1 MFNPFDDWSKELW
14 GNVEGLNDF
23 LNRTL
28 TDPAAAFSSNDW
40 GKTIFSV
47 LWPIGWY
54 ISFCVLIV
62 LLGGL
67 SMMITRGVAFLP
79 RAIFAA
85 VLTGPSAVVFW
96 NLNQGML
103 DVNQKTSAS
112 VATMGPDSISS
123 TQVPFPYVGEGFGPW
138 LLYLIDLVFLG
149 ALCVLVVAIIVGM
162 IIMAG
167 GVVVSV
173 AMWALGDIGEQI
185 TRWGVAAWIACF
197 AVAMPLVA
205 FFRRV
210 GQMAAN
216 GINEKPFAQVLA
228 YTMVILTFVAIVMLF
243 VVARKTVNKLGGGRS
258 NSTVD
263 GHTDSTVKN
272 DPDVN
277 VSNNPSVTTIQS
289 TTTTTPGETSAG
301 TDSSPSTVTKLTNAA
316 SAGAVVIGHPEAVP
330 VIQEIGQKIEG
341 QQGPIQ
347 QREVPATEHNQS
359 LRARRGD
366 GTT

>member
-28 TDPAAAFSSNDW
+28 TDPASAFSSNDW

-67 SMMITRGVAFLP
+67 CMMITRGVAFLP
-79 RAIFAA
+79 RAVIAA

-103 DVNQKTSAS
+103 EVNRKTSAA
-112 VATMGPDSISS
+112 VTKMGPDSISAN
-123 TQVPFPYVGEGFGPW
+123 QVPFPYVGEGFGPW
-138 LLYLIDLVFLG
+138 LLYLVDIVFLSC
-149 ALCVLVVAIIVGM
+149 LCVLVVAIIVGM

-167 GVVVSV
+167 GVVVCV
-173 AMWALGDIGEQI
+173 AVWALGDIGEQI
-185 TRWGVAAWIACF
+185 TRWGVAAWVACF
-197 AVAMPLVA
+197 AIAMPLIA

-210 GQMAAN
+210 GQLAAN
-216 GINEKPFAQVLA
+216 GINDKVFAQVLA
-228 YTMVILTFVAIVMLF
+228 YTMVFLTFVAIVMLF
-243 VVARKTVNKLGGGRS
+243 VVAKKTVNKLGGGRS

-289 TTTTTPGETSAG
+289 TTTTTPVETSADAD
-301 TDSSPSTVTKLTNAA
+301 TSPSTVTKLANGAA
-316 SAGAVVIGHPEAVP
+316 AGAVVIGHPEAAL
-330 VIQEIGQKIEG
+330 VIHAAGQKLED
-341 QQGPIQ
+341 QLGPAQ
-347 QREVPATEHNQS
+347 QREVPASEYNQT

-366 GTT
+366 GTS